1 MFSYVIR
8 IVSFFAITSTVWV
21 FDEGLYASAN
31 QNNIIFLS
39 DIEDVPLIEGLNED
53 KTLAFD
59 FDKIDGRIV
68 EAHAYGNLRVNEV
81 SDFYSDILPELG
93 WLIVN
98 DLIFVRD
105 GEILRIELSK
115 EGKLLLARFVLTPEV
130 SQ

>member
-1 MFSYVIR
+1 MFRYVIG
-8 IVSFFAITSTVWV
+8 IIYVFSISSIVWV
-21 FDEGLYASAN
+21 VDDGLYASAN
-31 QNNIIFLS
+31 QNDIVFLS

-68 EAHAYGNLRVNEV
+68 EAHAHGRLRVDQV
-81 SDFYSDILPELG
+81 SDFYLDILPELG
-93 WLIVN
+93 WVIVN
-98 DLIFVRD
+98 DLVFVRD
-105 GEILRIELSK
+105 GEVLRIELSK